1 MVPGAGGGLPSWGSA
16 EELIPS
22 RSDQKFPVVGR
33 FLAGKESYIR
43 LLRERFSFLHVGRA
57 NRSVL
62 VSSGC
67 YDRTLDQGLRD
78 NRNLF
83 LAVVQLEV

>member
-1 MVPGAGGGLPSWGSA
+1 MVPRGGGGLPSWGSA

-22 RSDQKFPVVGR
+22 RSDQKF
-33 FLAGKESYIR
+33 LAGKESYTR
-43 LLRERFSFLHVGRA
+43 LLRERFSSLHSGHA
-57 NRSVL
+57 DSRSVS

-67 YDRTLDQGLRD
+67 YDGTPDQGLRD

-83 LAVVQLEV
+83 LAVVELEV

>member
-1 MVPGAGGGLPSWGSA
+1 MVPGGGGDLPSWGSA

-33 FLAGKESYIR
+33 FLAGKESYTR
-43 LLRERFSFLHVGRA
+43 LLRERFSFLHSGRA
-57 NRSVL
+57 DRSVL

-67 YDRTLDQGLRD
+67 YDNTRPGP
-78 NRNLF
+78 
-83 LAVVQLEV
+83 